1 MSIYIAFEGIG
12 QILFR
17 FSNNGKIIIHICIY
31 ELLFLVQVSCVSGAQ
46 LSNYATF
53 LVHPEQAALS
63 IVLTALSTAA
73 GVVVTPLLVLLLLGQ
88 RIPVDVQAM
97 AASIMQI
104 VILPV
109 GVGESHSL
117 LSSIY
122 TLICT
127 YHVMRRVIAGHELE
141 GHVLHWV
148 HRYCRPSAK

>member
-1 MSIYIAFEGIG
+1 M
-12 QILFR
+12 Q
-17 FSNNGKIIIHICIY
+17 
-31 ELLFLVQVSCVSGAQ
+31 VQVSCVSGAQ

-88 RIPVDVQAM
+88 HIPVDVQGM

-109 GVGESHSL
+109 GIGMACLTQPKPRNAQYMIPKVNLTMRFTFFVTTL
-117 LSSIY
+117 LP
-122 TLICT
+122 
-127 YHVMRRVIAGHELE
+127 AGSAPSWHGFAYQEASGFTCVRSPELP
-141 GHVLHWV
+141 G
-148 HRYCRPSAK
+148 YSCF